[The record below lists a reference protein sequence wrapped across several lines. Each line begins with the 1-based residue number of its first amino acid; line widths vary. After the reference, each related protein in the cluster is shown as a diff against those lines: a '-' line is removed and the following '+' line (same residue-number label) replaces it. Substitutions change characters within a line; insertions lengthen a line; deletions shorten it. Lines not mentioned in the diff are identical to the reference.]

1 MPASSITCGGFFKA
15 YLTDRIQCVV
25 IDSHLSKWLPVASGV
40 PQGSILGPLL
50 FTLYIN
56 DLPSIPSFSLP
67 FLFADDTKCCTRI
80 LSLND
85 SSHLQDDLDAIHTW
99 SLSSSL
105 TFNTSKCCLLR
116 FSNRSVKQIS
126 STYFFNG
133 DKIPLSINVVTL
145 GSSFKVTFPGHFIMT

>member
-1 MPASSITCGGFFKA
+1 MGFFKA

-25 IDSHLSKWLPVASGV
+25 IDSHRSKWLPVASGV

-105 TFNTSKCCLLR
+105 TFNTSKCCLLC

-133 DKIPLSINVVTL
+133 DKITSLNQCRVTL
-145 GSSFKVTFPGHFIMT
+145 GSSFQVTFPGHLIMT